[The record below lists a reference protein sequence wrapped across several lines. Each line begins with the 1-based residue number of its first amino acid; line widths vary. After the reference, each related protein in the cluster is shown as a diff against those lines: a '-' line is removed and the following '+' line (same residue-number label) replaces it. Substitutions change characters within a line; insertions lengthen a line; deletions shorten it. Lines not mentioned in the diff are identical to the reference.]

1 MSNKTQILIVDDDA
15 LNVEVIDAF
24 LQREGYSIAAVP
36 SGESALEQVQA
47 QPPDVVLMDVRMGG
61 MSGYETTA
69 ALKANPATQHIP
81 VLMITGFNERE
92 DIRQALAAGVD
103 DIVFKP
109 IDLNLLLLRVRTL
122 SRLKALHDQ
131 LNG

>member
-36 SGESALEQVQA
+36 SGESALEQVRA

-109 IDLNLLLLRVRTL
+109 IDLTLLLLRVRTL